1 MVEKLLSRAKL
12 VENFRVDVDDGR
24 AHSFCLDLQPDLGT
38 DMGPS
43 ALELCVMS
51 YAGCIAAIFLLVAKN
66 SRVAVKDFEVKV
78 EAVKSDEEGTITE
91 VNCDVSAKT
100 NAPADKVQRI
110 FNLTIKTC
118 PVGRIFDKARIKTD
132 CKLKIL

>member
-1 MVEKLLSRAKL
+1 MTEKLLSRAKL
-12 VENFRVDVDDGR
+12 VENFRINVDDGR
-24 AHSFCLDLQPDLGT
+24 THSVCLDLQPDLGT

-51 YAGCIAAIFLLVAKN
+51 YAGCVATIFALVAKN
-66 SRVAVKDFEVKV
+66 SRVTVQDLGVKV
-78 EAVKSDEEGTITE
+78 EAIKSEEEGTITE
-91 VNCDVSAKT
+91 VSCDVSAKT
-100 NAPADKVQRI
+100 DALEDKVQRI

-118 PVGRIFDKARIKTD
+118 PVGQIFDKAGIKTN